1 MAGELVE
8 RMNYFQFQQIGAE
21 DFRVEQAYHREA
33 RARHDLGPHSWGIV
47 QGCEIVE
54 TPREGD
60 PQFVD
65 LRITPGLATDGFG
78 RRIVLL
84 DPVAVSPALFAAF
97 DSDRV
102 LELWLHY
109 DEYAQRNDN
118 DRVAICIG
126 DSAYSRVVES
136 WRLLVGT
143 LAPEHDPVV
152 VGGVEAKPALPDGSA
167 DGGAPILPDDTSVAA
182 QDFPDILSKAF
193 WPIRLGSVHWDGTVG
208 KFRPVASPDVLRQG
222 RRYAGFIG
230 GSILAEGQ
238 RLRIAPRVAPVAPA
252 GPDSADFA
260 VIEGR
265 LKVDGRIVA
274 RSDVFM
280 HGGMLSFQS
289 KGGSDETVPLTMRRV
304 PDGVGSGA
312 DLRIQIGDNPA
323 STVARMTVGTGLA
336 PFDAEPAKIVASFR
350 ADGKVDIPNGRLR
363 FTGVARQA
371 IDFGVSDDA
380 QPGSNGIGWQGEN
393 LYSRAGNGFYWYKD
407 GIHDPAAGNPGTGGT
422 QLMRLSPAGSLH
434 FQNDFRQFLNIDSA
448 AQSFGIGVQNNTLYQ
463 RSPQHF
469 AWYRGGGPDPG
480 TLSPGGGATA
490 MVLDSSSRLIVEGGI
505 RSRGRV
511 ELHGVPLDFRMSDGG
526 TDTDPLE
533 IARVN
538 HGSDSNDL
546 QVTIGDNL
554 GGGDRFVVGPVVG
567 GVIQEK
573 FVVVNDGTARVAG
586 DLFVR
591 GQNVLIDIVA
601 GEVALEQLGAGSG
614 TYQLVVSSTRI
625 ANVRD
630 AQIMVAL
637 SHIHNVS
644 TAIDARWKVS
654 YSPNSRVLLGGN
666 SVRFPINWQVDD
678 VDGHLHSFSYIAI
691 FLA

>member
-1 MAGELVE
+1 MAGEPVE

-54 TPREGD
+54 TQREGD
-60 PQFVD
+60 PPFVD
-65 LRITPGLATDGFG
+65 VRITPGLAIDGFG

-84 DPVAVSPALFAAF
+84 DPAAVSPALFAAF

-118 DRVAICIG
+118 DRVALCVG

-143 LAPEHDPVV
+143 LIPEHDPVV
-152 VGGVEAKPALPDGSA
+152 VGGTEAKPSLPDGSA

-182 QDFPDILSKAF
+182 QDFPDILGKAF
-193 WPIRLGSVHWDGTVG
+193 WPVRLGSVHWDGTVG
-208 KFRPVASPDVLRQG
+208 KFRPVASLDVLRQG

-260 VIEGR
+260 AIEGR

-274 RSDVFM
+274 RSDVFV

-289 KGGSDETVPLTMRRV
+289 KGGSDETVPLTLRRV
-304 PDGVGSGA
+304 PDAVGSGA

-323 STVARMTVGTGLA
+323 STVARMTVGAGLA
-336 PFDAEPAKIVASFR
+336 PFDTEPEKIVASFR
-350 ADGKVDIPNGRLR
+350 ADGKVDVPNGRLR

-380 QPGSNGIGWQGEN
+380 QPSSNGIGWQGGN

-407 GIHDPAAGNPGTGGT
+407 GVHDPAAGNPGTGGT
-422 QLMRLSPAGSLH
+422 HLMRLSPAGSLY
-434 FQNDFRQFLNIDSA
+434 FENDFRQVLNMSSA
-448 AQSFGIGVQNNTLYQ
+448 GQSFGVGVQDNTLYQ
-463 RSPQHF
+463 RSPQNF

-480 TLSPGGGATA
+480 ALSPGGGATA
-490 MVLDSSSRLIVEGGI
+490 MVLDGSSRLIVEGGI

-533 IARVN
+533 ITRVN
-538 HGSDSNDL
+538 RGSDSNDL

-567 GVIQEK
+567 GSTQEQ

-586 DLFVR
+586 DLFAR
-591 GQNVLIDIVA
+591 GQNVLIDVVA

-614 TYQLVVSSTRI
+614 THQLVVSSTRI

-644 TAIDARWKVS
+644 SAVDARWKVS
-654 YSPNSRVLLGGN
+654 YVNNSRVLLGGN
-666 SVRFPINWQVDD
+666 AVRFPIQWQVDD
-678 VDGHLHSFSYIAI
+678 VDGHLHAFSYIAI